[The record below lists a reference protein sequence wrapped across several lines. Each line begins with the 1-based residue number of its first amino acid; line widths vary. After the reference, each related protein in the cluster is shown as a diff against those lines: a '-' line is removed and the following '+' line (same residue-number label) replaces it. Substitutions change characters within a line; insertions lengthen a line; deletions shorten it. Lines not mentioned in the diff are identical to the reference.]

1 MYRAFSINQKLINN
15 QIQYMNMSESANGE
29 RTESV
34 AERSETVAVS
44 SSGQA
49 TIPKRFRD
57 KLGIDAPGQVVFR
70 ETAEGEIVVKRVP
83 SAEEMRGIAS
93 TSGESSTDKPASEL
107 LREKRAADKAE
118 RDSE

>member
-1 MYRAFSINQKLINN
+1 MAESTNTDRA
-15 QIQYMNMSESANGE
+15 ESA
-29 RTESV
+29 
-34 AERSETVAVS
+34 ADRSETVSVS

-57 KLGIDAPGQVVFR
+57 KLGIEAPGQVMFR
-70 ETAEGEIVVKRVP
+70 ETEDGEIVVERVP
-83 SAEEMRGIAS
+83 SADEMRGFASRSGEAS
-93 TSGESSTDKPASEL
+93 TDMAASEL

>member
-1 MYRAFSINQKLINN
+1 
-15 QIQYMNMSESANGE
+15 MSESTNGE
-29 RTESV
+29 RTEP
-34 AERSETVAVS
+34 ADERSETVSVS

-57 KLGIDAPGQVVFR
+57 KLGIDAPGRVTFQ
-70 ETAEGEIVVKRVP
+70 ETEDGEIVVQRVP
-83 SAEEMRGIAS
+83 SVEEMRGVAS
-93 TSGESSTDKPASEL
+93 DSGDGSRDKPASEL

>member
-1 MYRAFSINQKLINN
+1 
-15 QIQYMNMSESANGE
+15 MNMSESKNGE
-29 RTESV
+29 RTES
-34 AERSETVAVS
+34 ADERSETVSVS

-70 ETAEGEIVVKRVP
+70 ETEDGEIVVKRVP
-83 SAEEMRGIAS
+83 SAEEMRGITS
-93 TSGESSTDKPASEL
+93 RSGEASTDKTASEL
-107 LREKRAADKAE
+107 LREKRAADKSE

>member
-1 MYRAFSINQKLINN
+1 MAESTNTDRA
-15 QIQYMNMSESANGE
+15 ESGAD
-29 RTESV
+29 
-34 AERSETVAVS
+34 RSETVSVS

-57 KLGIDAPGQVVFR
+57 KLGIEAPGQVMFR
-70 ETAEGEIVVKRVP
+70 ETEDGEIVVERVP
-83 SAEEMRGIAS
+83 SADEMRGFASRSGEAS
-93 TSGESSTDKPASEL
+93 TDMAASEL